1 MADEDRCEF
10 CKTEG
15 EKSDWI
21 QCDVCK
27 QWTHYECVG
36 LKEADVNNIVAY
48 HCPNCEEEN
57 GPSELRRT
65 SRRKRHAIDYIA
77 LNKGDL
83 VAAKD
88 RHVYCSLFHT
98 RHFDTSKI
106 KDIRGEDLTREWAEN
121 TGIVEPVVIRKCD
134 YSSLNMHVPED
145 LTVRKV
151 AELVG
156 EGTPLEVMDV
166 PSQNT
171 SEGWTLGKWRDY
183 FETDQPKRDRV
194 RNVISLEFSDTPL
207 ADAVTRPK
215 FVRDMD
221 LVARVWPK
229 ELMDKKDYPKV
240 SLYCLMSVQDSYT
253 DFHIDFGG
261 SSVFYHV
268 CQGSKTFLF
277 IPPTDT
283 NLQRYEKWCQSP
295 EQSST
300 FFGDLTKECYRVDLV
315 KGDSLIIPSGW
326 IHAVHTPTDS
336 LVIGGNF
343 LTPIN
348 IPTQIRLTEIEQRT
362 KVPKKFQFPHFTR
375 VLWYAAIYYTQNPVN
390 ISAFE
395 LNGLPY
401 ILHYL
406 QDWLQTDRQKSK
418 DQLPPQIRDKPAQFL
433 HSFETLIDNLS
444 SANKRKPDETDDA
457 PEQKKL
463 KPDRETAPQAES

>member
-1 MADEDRCEF
+1 MADEDKCEL
-10 CKTEG
+10 CRAEG
-15 EKSDWI
+15 AQTDWI
-21 QCDVCK
+21 QCDICK
-27 QWTHYECVG
+27 KWFHYECVG
-36 LKEADVNNIVAY
+36 LKEADVSNIVAY
-48 HCPNCEEEN
+48 HCPNCEEES

-65 SRRKRHAIDYIA
+65 SRRKRHAIDYTA
-77 LNKGDL
+77 LDKGDL

-88 RHVYCSLFHT
+88 RHVYCSLFYT
-98 RHFDTSKI
+98 RHFDTSRI
-106 KDIRGEDLTREWAEN
+106 KDIRGEDLTREWAED
-121 TGIVEPVVIRKCD
+121 TGIIEPVVVRKGD

-156 EGTPLEVMDV
+156 EDTPLEVMDV

-194 RNVISLEFSDTPL
+194 RNVISLEFSDTRL
-207 ADAVTRPK
+207 ADVVTRPK

-221 LVARVWPK
+221 LVARVWPR

-283 NLQRYEKWCQSP
+283 NLQKYEKWCQSP

-300 FFGDLTKECYRVDLV
+300 FFGDLTRECYRVDLV

-348 IPTQIRLTEIEQRT
+348 IPTQIRLTEIEKRT

-375 VLWYAAIYYTQNPVN
+375 VLWYAAIYYTQNPTN

-406 QDWLQTDRQKSK
+406 QNSLQVDKRKSK
-418 DQLPPQIRDKPAQFL
+418 DQLPPQIRDKPSQFL
-433 HSFETLIDNLS
+433 HTFKTLIDDLS
-444 SANKRKPDETDDA
+444 STNKRKPDETNDI
-457 PEQKKL
+457 PEPKKL
-463 KPDRETAPQAES
+463 KPEPELENKLES